1 MGQSQVSAKP
11 QNKKGFKE
19 FVRKFLVSIKRQPQ
33 NIAIFI
39 LLVGF
44 VYFSLNLT
52 SISDTTALINTA
64 NMGQCEFCIML
75 FSILSFVVFLRTFP
89 KRQKVKIPM
98 LALTFLFLGII
109 IFMDV
114 VYLSRINEAL
124 TREENRIIIDYA
136 SGTNTFIANAWSTLI
151 AYLIFVG
158 VVVVLLATLP
168 VYSKLL
174 KKINTSI
181 DIEGNTN
188 MTAVDIAGDE

>member
-11 QNKKGFKE
+11 RKGFKE
-19 FVRKFLVSIKRQPQ
+19 FIRKFLVSIKRQPQ
-33 NIAIFI
+33 NIAMFI

-44 VYFSLNLT
+44 VFFSLNLT

-75 FSILSFVVFLRTFP
+75 FSILAFVVFMRSFP
-89 KRQKVKIPM
+89 KRQKVKVPM

-109 IFMDV
+109 IFMDI
-114 VYLSRINEAL
+114 VYLTRINEAL
-124 TREENRIIIDYA
+124 TREENRIIINYE
-136 SGTNTFIANAWSTLI
+136 SGTNLFIANAWSTLI
-151 AYLIFVG
+151 VYLIFVG
-158 VVVVLLATLP
+158 IVVFLLATLP

-181 DIEGNTN
+181 DVEGNMN
-188 MTAVDIAGDE
+188 MTAVDISGEE

>member
-11 QNKKGFKE
+11 RKGFKE
-19 FVRKFLVSIKRQPQ
+19 FIRKFLVSIKRQPQ
-33 NIAIFI
+33 NIAMFI

-44 VYFSLNLT
+44 VFFSLNLT

-75 FSILSFVVFLRTFP
+75 FSILAFVVFLRSFP
-89 KRQKVKIPM
+89 KRQKVKVPM

-109 IFMDV
+109 IFMDI

-124 TREENRIIIDYA
+124 TREENRIIINYEA
-136 SGTNTFIANAWSTLI
+136 GTNLFIANAWSTLI
-151 AYLIFVG
+151 VYLIFVG
-158 VVVVLLATLP
+158 IVVFLLATLP

-181 DIEGNTN
+181 DVEGNMN
-188 MTAVDIAGDE
+188 MTVVDISGAE

>member
-11 QNKKGFKE
+11 RKGFKE
-19 FVRKFLVSIKRQPQ
+19 FIRKFLVSIKRKPQ
-33 NIAIFI
+33 YIAMFI

-44 VYFSLNLT
+44 VFFSLNLT

-64 NMGQCEFCIML
+64 NMGQCEFCMML
-75 FSILSFVVFLRTFP
+75 FSILSFVVFMRAFP

-98 LALTFLFLGII
+98 LVLTFLFLGII
-109 IFMDV
+109 IFTDV
-114 VYLSRINEAL
+114 VYLLRINDAL
-124 TREENRIIIDYA
+124 TRDVNRIVINYET
-136 SGTNTFIANAWSTLI
+136 GKNMFIANAWGTLI

-158 VVVVLLATLP
+158 VVVFLLATLP
-168 VYSKLL
+168 IYSKLL

-181 DIEGNTN
+181 DVEGNTN

>member
-11 QNKKGFKE
+11 RKGFKE

-33 NIAIFI
+33 NIAMFI

-44 VYFSLNLT
+44 VFFSLNLT

-75 FSILSFVVFLRTFP
+75 FSILSFVVLMRTFP

-124 TREENRIIIDYA
+124 TRAENRIVIDYA
-136 SGTNTFIANAWSTLI
+136 TGTNMFIANAWSTLI
-151 AYLIFVG
+151 TYLIFV
-158 VVVVLLATLP
+158 VVVVFLLATLP
-168 VYSKLL
+168 IYSKLL

-181 DIEGNTN
+181 DVEGNTN

>member
-11 QNKKGFKE
+11 RKGFKE
-19 FVRKFLVSIKRQPQ
+19 FIRKFLVSIKRQPQ
-33 NIAIFI
+33 NIAMFI

-44 VYFSLNLT
+44 VFFSLNLT

-75 FSILSFVVFLRTFP
+75 FSILAFVVFLRSFP
-89 KRQKVKIPM
+89 KRQKVKVPM

-109 IFMDV
+109 IFMDI

-124 TREENRIIIDYA
+124 TREENRIIINYEA
-136 SGTNTFIANAWSTLI
+136 GTNLFIANAWSTLI
-151 AYLIFVG
+151 VYLIFVG
-158 VVVVLLATLP
+158 IVVFLLATLP

-181 DIEGNTN
+181 DVEGNMN
-188 MTAVDIAGDE
+188 MTAVDISGED

>member
-1 MGQSQVSAKP
+1 M
-11 QNKKGFKE
+11 
-19 FVRKFLVSIKRQPQ
+19 
-33 NIAIFI
+33 FI

-44 VYFSLNLT
+44 VFFSLNLT

-75 FSILSFVVFLRTFP
+75 FSILAFVVFLRSFP
-89 KRQKVKIPM
+89 KRQKVKVPM

-109 IFMDV
+109 IFMDI

-124 TREENRIIIDYA
+124 TREENRIIINYEA
-136 SGTNTFIANAWSTLI
+136 GTNLFIANAWSTLI
-151 AYLIFVG
+151 VYLIFVG
-158 VVVVLLATLP
+158 IVVFLLATLP

-181 DIEGNTN
+181 DVEGNMN
-188 MTAVDIAGDE
+188 MTVVDISGEE